1 VSPRRRSHRRHAPVK
16 VPRPPAD
23 IGHDRTA
30 QPSTPA
36 QVKNAKSATTD
47 RDTSTRPVGAGFIK
61 SRTVLGVPLW
71 QAGLLLLLT
80 IVLFLLYLKTTARS
94 VPTGD
99 SGELIAAAW
108 NLGVAHPPGYPTYTI
123 LGHLAGLFPIGTPAF
138 RLNLLSAILDS
149 LALGVLGFGILRF
162 LRARTREYN
171 KDSGQLIPIIGA
183 LIGISL
189 LAISTAYWSYSLVA
203 EVFALNNLFAALA
216 LVLMME
222 WFQRPTQHWFL
233 WISGLFSG
241 LAITNQLTFVLLA
254 PALIFLLIWGLLRWR
269 RESLSTLPDRRFKH
283 KTRDPGWQIRN
294 IGACAGFFV
303 LGLLPYIYLPIAA
316 SRDPLVNWGD
326 PRNLSN
332 FWHVIMRSDYGTF
345 SFSADSIQGDRFQQL
360 TVIGKYFVNS
370 FTPVGILLAALG
382 IVWFVRKRRPE
393 GIGLGLAFLFSG
405 PIFAIFANP
414 LLTDPLTQGVFER
427 FYILP
432 SIPFTIFIAVGA
444 AYLLDVVKRLADRAG
459 SIFWPRMA
467 ITAGLVIVIALPVG
481 MALTRL
487 PTLDMSN
494 NRIAEYYGTDLL
506 STLEPNSVLLMRSDE
521 NYTAVVYMQTVLG
534 YRTDV
539 AAFDVELLKLSSYV
553 DKQHR
558 LYPEVII
565 PFSKYDEGVTSSL
578 VDLVNSNLGQRPV
591 YGVGVFKEDLT
602 QSLDKVY
609 VGLAYQFV
617 KKGDGSDSYTLLRSE
632 SDRFT
637 SLHFP
642 EQVYPSTSWE
652 AVIARHYGTLAFQ
665 LAFARQKPEAQPDAD
680 FVEKMYRIAI
690 LNDPYGNSAY
700 KNLGLVL
707 WQNSGS
713 PTEII
718 ALWQKYLQLVPDD
731 PDAEEMRS
739 VMKTLQEE
747 SK

>member
-1 VSPRRRSHRRHAPVK
+1 VSPRRRTRKRHDPEK
-16 VPRPPAD
+16 V
-23 IGHDRTA
+23 
-30 QPSTPA
+30 
-36 QVKNAKSATTD
+36 
-47 RDTSTRPVGAGFIK
+47 TRPTRVTDQAKKVGLAAAEQDTATRSGGEGPIK
-61 SRTVLGVPLW
+61 GRMFWGVPLW
-71 QAGLLLLLT
+71 QAGLLIIAT
-80 IVLFLLYLKTTARS
+80 IMLFVLYLITAARS
-94 VPTGD
+94 VPSGD

-108 NLGVAHPPGYPTYTI
+108 NLGVAHPPGYPTYTM
-123 LGHLAGLFPIGTPAF
+123 LGHLAGLFPIGTAAF

-149 LALGVLGFGILRF
+149 LALGVLGFGMLRF
-162 LRARTREYN
+162 LRARTKEN
-171 KDSGQLIPIIGA
+171 NEGFGQLIPITGV
-183 LIGISL
+183 LIGIGL

-203 EVFALNNLFAALA
+203 EVFALNNLFAALV
-216 LVLMME
+216 LVLMLE

-233 WISGLFSG
+233 WISGLLSG
-241 LAITNQLTFVLLA
+241 LALTNQLTFVLLA
-254 PALIFLLIWGLLRWR
+254 PGLIFLLVWGLLRWR
-269 RESLSTLPDRRFKH
+269 KGYHYDSPDRRFKG
-283 KTRDPGWQIRN
+283 KAQDPGWQLRN
-294 IGACAGFFV
+294 IIVCAGFFV

-316 SRDPLVNWGD
+316 SRDPIVNWGD
-326 PRNLSN
+326 PRNIHN
-332 FWHVIMRSDYGTF
+332 FWNVIMRQNYGTF
-345 SFSADSIQGDRFQQL
+345 SFTADSVQGDRFQQL
-360 TVIGKYFVNS
+360 VELGKYFVHS
-370 FTPVGILLAALG
+370 FTPVGILLAVLG
-382 IVWFVRKRRPE
+382 IVWFVRKRCPE

-414 LLTDPLTQGVFER
+414 QLTDPLTRGVFER

-432 SIPFTIFIAVGA
+432 SIPFAIFVGVGA
-444 AYLLDVVKRLADRAG
+444 IYILDLLKRLSDRAG
-459 SIFWPRMA
+459 AIFWPRMA
-467 ITAGLVIVIALPVG
+467 ITAGMVVAVALPSG
-481 MALTRL
+481 MAITRIHA
-487 PTLDMSN
+487 LDMSN

-521 NYTAVVYMQTVLG
+521 NYTAVVYMQTVLR

-553 DKQHR
+553 DKQRR

-565 PFSKYDEGVTSSL
+565 PFTQYDEGVTSSL

-591 YGVGVFKEDLT
+591 YGVGVFKEDMT
-602 QSLDKVY
+602 QSLDRVY

-617 KKGDGSDSYTLLRSE
+617 KKGEGSDSYSLLRSE

-652 AVIARHYGTLAFQ
+652 AAIARHYSTLAFQ

-690 LNDPYGNSAY
+690 LNDPNQKSAY

-707 WQNSGS
+707 WQNDGS
-713 PTEII
+713 PGEII
-718 ALWQKYLQLVPDD
+718 AVWQKYLQLVPED

-739 VMKTLQEE
+739 VIKTLQEE
-747 SK
+747 LK